1 MTITRQL
8 LILLLVEVTLLG
20 GIAHLVIGLS
30 PLLSL
35 LFVVLALLGLRC
47 LVVLLTWGFSRF
59 YPVPAIGLRAWL
71 HMVIREMF
79 AYLLTFTWLLPFERL
94 LMAPDRLGPSPLP
107 LLLVHGYGCSRGIWR
122 LQRARL
128 EAAGHVVATVTLTP
142 PFGHLDDMVPL
153 LAKRIDEVLVATGA
167 TQLVLIGHSMG
178 GLVCRDYLALAGG
191 AKVAQL
197 ITLATPHQGSQ
208 LAAMGLGD
216 NAREMEPGSG
226 WLQRFAAVPLCVPGI
241 SVRTS
246 HDNFVLPQSRQRM
259 EGMEDIE
266 ISALGHLSLIY
277 SRRTTAL
284 LLTLLARPQLQTKRA

>member
-79 AYLLTFTWLLPFERL
+79 AYLLTFTWLLPFEGL
-94 LMAPDRLGPSPLP
+94 LMAPDRLRPSSLP

-153 LAKRIDEVLVATGA
+153 LARRIDEVLAATGA
-167 TQLVLIGHSMG
+167 AQLVLIGHSMG

-284 LLTLLARPQLQTKRA
+284 LLTLLARPRLQTKRA

>member
-20 GIAHLVIGLS
+20 GIAHLAIGLS

-79 AYLLTFTWLLPFERL
+79 AYLLTFTGLLPFERL
-94 LMAPDRLGPSPLP
+94 LMAPDRLRPSPLP

-153 LAKRIDEVLVATGA
+153 LARRIDEVLAATGA
-167 TQLVLIGHSMG
+167 AQLVLIGHSMG

-284 LLTLLARPQLQTKRA
+284 LLTLLARPRLQTKRA

>member
-8 LILLLVEVTLLG
+8 LILLLVEVMLLG

-35 LFVVLALLGLRC
+35 LFVVLTLLGLRC

-59 YPVPAIGLRAWL
+59 YPAPAIGLRARL
-71 HMVIREMF
+71 RMVVWEMI
-79 AYLLTFTWLLPFERL
+79 AYLFTFTWLLPFERL
-94 LMAPDRLGPSPLP
+94 LMAPDRLTPSPLP

-122 LQRARL
+122 VQRTRL

-153 LAKRIDEVLVATGA
+153 LAKRIDEVLAATGA
-167 TQLVLIGHSMG
+167 AQLVLIGHSMG

-191 AKVAQL
+191 GKVAQL
-197 ITLATPHQGSQ
+197 ITLATPHHGSQ
-208 LAAMGLGD
+208 LATIALGD

-246 HDNFVLPQSRQRM
+246 HDNFVLPQSRQLM
-259 EGMEDIE
+259 AGMEDIE
-266 ISALGHLSLIY
+266 LAALGHLSLIY

-284 LLTLLARPQLQTKRA
+284 LLTLLARAQPETKRA

>member
-94 LMAPDRLGPSPLP
+94 LMAPDRLTPSPLP

-122 LQRARL
+122 LQRTRL

-153 LAKRIDEVLVATGA
+153 LARRIDEVLAATGA
-167 TQLVLIGHSMG
+167 AQLVLIGHSMG

-191 AKVAQL
+191 GKVTQL

-208 LAAMGLGD
+208 LAALGLGD

-266 ISALGHLSLIY
+266 LAALGHLSLIY

-284 LLTLLARPQLQTKRA
+284 LLTLLARSLPQTKRA

>member
-20 GIAHLVIGLS
+20 GIAHLAIGLS

-71 HMVIREMF
+71 HMVIREIF

-94 LMAPDRLGPSPLP
+94 LMAPDRLRPSPLP

-153 LAKRIDEVLVATGA
+153 LARRIDEVLVATGA

>member
-1 MTITRQL
+1 
-8 LILLLVEVTLLG
+8 
-20 GIAHLVIGLS
+20 
-30 PLLSL
+30 

-94 LMAPDRLGPSPLP
+94 LMAPDRLTPSPLP

-153 LAKRIDEVLVATGA
+153 LARRIDEVLAATGA
-167 TQLVLIGHSMG
+167 AQLVLIGHSMG

-191 AKVAQL
+191 GKVAQL

-208 LAAMGLGD
+208 LAALGLGE

-266 ISALGHLSLIY
+266 LAALGHLSLIY

-284 LLTLLARPQLQTKRA
+284 LLTLLARSQPQTKRA

>member
-1 MTITRQL
+1 
-8 LILLLVEVTLLG
+8 
-20 GIAHLVIGLS
+20 
-30 PLLSL
+30 
-35 LFVVLALLGLRC
+35 
-47 LVVLLTWGFSRF
+47 
-59 YPVPAIGLRAWL
+59 
-71 HMVIREMF
+71 
-79 AYLLTFTWLLPFERL
+79 
-94 LMAPDRLGPSPLP
+94 
-107 LLLVHGYGCSRGIWR
+107 
-122 LQRARL
+122 
-128 EAAGHVVATVTLTP
+128 
-142 PFGHLDDMVPL
+142 MVPL
-153 LAKRIDEVLVATGA
+153 LARRIDEVLAATGA
-167 TQLVLIGHSMG
+167 AQLVLIGHSMG

>member
-94 LMAPDRLGPSPLP
+94 LMAPDRLSPSPLP

-153 LAKRIDEVLVATGA
+153 LARRIDEVLVATGA

>member
-8 LILLLVEVTLLG
+8 LILLLVEVMLLG

-35 LFVVLALLGLRC
+35 LFVVLTLLGLRC

-59 YPVPAIGLRAWL
+59 YPAPAIGLRVWL
-71 HMVIREMF
+71 RMVVWEMI
-79 AYLLTFTWLLPFERL
+79 AYLFTFTWLLPFERL
-94 LMAPDRLGPSPLP
+94 LMTPDRLTPSPLP
-107 LLLVHGYGCSRGIWR
+107 LLLVHGYGCSRGIWWV
-122 LQRARL
+122 QRARL

-153 LAKRIDEVLVATGA
+153 LAKRIDEVLAATGA
-167 TQLVLIGHSMG
+167 AQLALIGHSMG
-178 GLVCRDYLALAGG
+178 GLVCRDYLALAGSG
-191 AKVAQL
+191 KVAQL

-208 LAAMGLGD
+208 LATIALGD

-246 HDNFVLPQSRQRM
+246 HDNFVLPQSRQLM
-259 EGMEDIE
+259 AGMEDIE
-266 ISALGHLSLIY
+266 LAALGHLSLIY

-284 LLTLLARPQLQTKRA
+284 LLTLLARSQPETKRA

>member
-79 AYLLTFTWLLPFERL
+79 AYLLTFTWLLPFEWL
-94 LMAPDRLGPSPLP
+94 LMAPDRLTPSPLP

-122 LQRARL
+122 LQRTRL

-153 LAKRIDEVLVATGA
+153 LARRIDEVLAATGA
-167 TQLVLIGHSMG
+167 AQLVLIGHSMG

-191 AKVAQL
+191 GKVTQL

-208 LAAMGLGD
+208 LAALGLGD

-266 ISALGHLSLIY
+266 LAALGHLSLIY

-284 LLTLLARPQLQTKRA
+284 LLTLLARSQPQTKRA